1 MQTRRVKI
9 RWSELRLLGICAVSF
24 GLAIGLLTPGVWP
37 LEPFPAVGPV
47 EIAALLG
54 FVYGFVTRR
63 PWVLFLPLTGLIALN
78 PPQSGIAGALVGTL
92 VLWPFAAAGG
102 VIGIGAGKL
111 LQRRML
117 RRTLRTAGRRERAS
131 RQPGTK
137 VRPQPALAS
146 SQRRERMSVAG
157 R

>member
-1 MQTRRVKI
+1 MQKTPIKI

-37 LEPFPAVGPV
+37 LEPFPAVAPV

-54 FVYGFVTRR
+54 FLYGFVTRR
-63 PWVLFLPLTGLIALN
+63 AWVLLLPLTGLIALN
-78 PPQSGIAGALVGTL
+78 PPQSGIAGALIGTL
-92 VLWPFAAAGG
+92 VIWPFAAAGG
-102 VIGIGAGKL
+102 AIGMGLGKL

-117 RRTLRTAGRRERAS
+117 RRTLKAAGRRERAA
-131 RQPGTK
+131 RPPATTL
-137 VRPQPALAS
+137 RPQPALAS
-146 SQRRERMSVAG
+146 SQRRERVSVAG